1 MHVAVNPVVYRAN
14 YFGEKLHFDQN
25 EKLVMYGVTHVL
37 AVDGYSR
44 KIVGFVTMPRRILSL
59 SITVIMQLGYVQ
71 YRFLRG
77 FDNCSS

>member
-14 YFGEKLHFDQN
+14 YFREKLHFDQN

-59 SITVIMQLGYVQ
+59 SITQ
-71 YRFLRG
+71 
-77 FDNCSS
+77 

>member
-1 MHVAVNPVVYRAN
+1 MHVAVNPVSYRGN
-14 YFGEKLHFDQN
+14 YFGEKLHFHQN
-25 EKLVMYGVTHVL
+25 EKLVMYGVTHVQ

-44 KIVGFVTMPRRILSL
+44 KIVRKNPITIYN
-59 SITVIMQLGYVQ
+59 TVIMQLCYVQ